1 MPRISYEKAKEKYQM
16 WDEAEDA
23 LATSKS
29 YNIAGRMLT
38 REDMDTVQ
46 MMKRK
51 YGRIVDAYENGGKRR
66 SRTAGLYPVDR

>member
-1 MPRISYEKAKEKYQM
+1 MPRISYEEAKEKYKM
-16 WDEAEDA
+16 WNDAEDA
-23 LATSKS
+23 IATGMS
-29 YNIAGRMLT
+29 YSIAGRSLT
-38 REDMDTVQ
+38 RVDMETVQ